1 MPTPF
6 RIGLFLAA
14 LLFSPSF
21 AAPAMA
27 ADYASEISAYR
38 RAHGLS
44 AVKLDSRLN
53 EVALKQARA
62 MAATGT
68 VSHSAD
74 GAFSS
79 RVAPLRKSR
88 AAENIG
94 AGFLSFAEML
104 KQWEDST
111 GHRENLLMAGAR
123 KVGVASVDNPTSPYR
138 KFWGMVITESQLAAL
153 ALVRSAEQHL
163 LDILDPFRKPRPV
176 ARERMPRAGRVF
188 RARPD
193 IAHRGRRLGCRLRRG
208 KFFGFTL
215 EGRLLQLLLLG
226 RERLRDAAAPLAVE
240 KGGILLVDL

>member
-1 MPTPF
+1 MPTF

-14 LLFSPSF
+14 LLCSPSF

-44 AVKLDSRLN
+44 AVKLDSHLN

-68 VSHSAD
+68 VSHSAA
-74 GAFSS
+74 GSFSS
-79 RVAPLRKSR
+79 RVAGLRKSR

-94 AGFLSFAEML
+94 AGFLKFSEML

-111 GHRENLLMAGAR
+111 GHRENLLIAGAR

-138 KFWGMVITESQLAAL
+138 KFWAMVITE
-153 ALVRSAEQHL
+153 
-163 LDILDPFRKPRPV
+163 
-176 ARERMPRAGRVF
+176 
-188 RARPD
+188 
-193 IAHRGRRLGCRLRRG
+193 
-208 KFFGFTL
+208 
-215 EGRLLQLLLLG
+215 
-226 RERLRDAAAPLAVE
+226 
-240 KGGILLVDL
+240 